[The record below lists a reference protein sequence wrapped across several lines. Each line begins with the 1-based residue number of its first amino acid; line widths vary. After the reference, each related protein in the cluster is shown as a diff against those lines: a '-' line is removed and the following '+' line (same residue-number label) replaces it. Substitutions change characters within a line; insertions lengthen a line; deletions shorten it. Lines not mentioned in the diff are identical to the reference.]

1 MLNIPCNNLYY
12 DSFGEKYILVLNNLS
27 FGERLELLE
36 VMKTRRSVR
45 RYKPTPISD
54 EVLQKILS
62 AARLAPSAN
71 NAQPWKFIIVRDE
84 DMKLKLIQAC
94 NNKKWI
100 AEAPVVLVACGF
112 PDEADAYMG
121 GYMNSYPVDVAIAL
135 EHLVLSAT
143 NEGLG
148 SCWIGRFKEEKVK
161 ELLEIPPDVRVVAL
175 LPLGY
180 PNEEPEQSGKKNL
193 SEIVCYNK
201 FS

>member
-1 MLNIPCNNLYY
+1 LLNIPCNNLYY

>member
-1 MLNIPCNNLYY
+1 MLH
-12 DSFGEKYILVLNNLS
+12 NNLS
-27 FGERLELLE
+27 CGEILELLE
-36 VMKTRRSVR
+36 VMKSRRSIR
-45 RYKPTPISD
+45 RYKPTPIPD
-54 EVLQKILS
+54 EVLRRILG

-71 NAQPWKFIIVRDE
+71 NAQPWKFMVVRDE
-84 DMKLKLIQAC
+84 DMKVKLIQAC

-100 AEAPVVLVACGF
+100 AEAPVVIVACGY
-112 PDEADAYMG
+112 PDEADTYMG

-148 SCWIGRFKEEKVK
+148 SCWVGRFKEEKVK
-161 ELLEIPPDVRVVAL
+161 DLLEIPADVRVVAL

-180 PNEEPEQSGKKNL
+180 PNEEPEQSGRKNL
-193 SEIVCYNK
+193 SEIVCYDK

>member
-1 MLNIPCNNLYY
+1 MRVLEKNIYY
-12 DSFGEKYILVLNNLS
+12 PIIIYHLLPYIIYRVGEK
-27 FGERLELLE
+27 LE
-36 VMKTRRSVR
+36 VLGAMKTRRSIR
-45 RYKPTPISD
+45 KFKPTPIPSD
-54 EVLQKILS
+54 VIQKILS

-84 DMKLKLIQAC
+84 DLKIKLTQAC

-100 AEAPVVLVACGF
+100 AEAPVVIVACGF

-135 EHLVLSAT
+135 DHLVLSAT
-143 NEGLG
+143 DVGLG

-161 ELLEIPPDVRVVAL
+161 DLLEIPPDVRVVAL
-175 LPLGY
+175 IPLGY
-180 PNEEPEQSGKKNL
+180 PNEEPEPSGRKNL
-193 SEIVCYNK
+193 SEIVCYDK